1 MIGIERTAGVGGV
14 TPDRRDSNWH
24 AAGAMS
30 RLQSSVRNQ
39 VNREEKMFR
48 ALVIGTILG
57 ISLTSTIRMA
67 NSEDA
72 APKGNKGFTASKT
85 TVVDLGSEIEGM
97 AGRQLRMR
105 MLTIEPGGYIGIH
118 SHKDRP
124 AVVYFMQGTDEVG
137 QADGSKKTM
146 HPGDTSMAT
155 TNTTHY
161 HRNVGKDSVVL
172 IAVDIFHP
180 AK

>member
-1 MIGIERTAGVGGV
+1 
-14 TPDRRDSNWH
+14 
-24 AAGAMS
+24 
-30 RLQSSVRNQ
+30 
-39 VNREEKMFR
+39 MFR
-48 ALVIGTILG
+48 SLAFSTFLVV
-57 ISLTSTIRMA
+57 SLASTIQIA
-67 NSEDA
+67 NSEDT

-137 QADGSKKTM
+137 QADGSNKIM
-146 HPGDTSMAT
+146 HPGDTSTAT
-155 TNTTHY
+155 NNTTHY
-161 HRNVGKDSVVL
+161 HRNVGNDNVVL
-172 IAVDIFHP
+172 IAVDVFHP
-180 AK
+180 AR